1 MAFNWLSRKTLV
13 LVPVLAAAVAV
24 GAIIGAGGGKT
35 DVFAAQEATGGS
47 LKSTITVTGEGELK
61 AAPDVAYL
69 NVAVETRAATA
80 KEAQAANAKQF
91 EALKKVLFTTY
102 KMDQKDVQ
110 TAGFYVQ
117 PEYRYNEKDGSN
129 KVTGYL
135 ATHSVQITTRDLA
148 NIGKLFDDLSAA
160 GANRIDGVRF
170 DTEKKEQYEVQALD
184 KAVANAKVK
193 AEALAK
199 ASGRQLKGVIS
210 IAQNGSNAQPL
221 YYDGMQM
228 KAESAAADR
237 AVTSVQAGQITV
249 NAGITVI
256 FEMQ

>member
-1 MAFNWLSRKTLV
+1 
-13 LVPVLAAAVAV
+13 
-24 GAIIGAGGGKT
+24 
-35 DVFAAQEATGGS
+35 VFAQETDGGS
-47 LKSTITVTGEGELK
+47 LKQTITVTGDGEMK

-69 NVAVETRAATA
+69 NLAVETRAATA

-110 TAGFYVQ
+110 TTGFYVQ
-117 PEYRYNEKDGSN
+117 PQYRYNEKDGTN
-129 KVTGYL
+129 KITGYV

-160 GANRIDGVRF
+160 GANRIDGVQF
-170 DTEKKEQYEVQALD
+170 DTEKKEQYEAQALE

-199 ASGRQLKGVIS
+199 AAGRQLKGVIS
-210 IAQNGSNAQPL
+210 IAQNGTNAQPL
-221 YYDGMQM
+221 IYDKMQVM
-228 KAESAAADR
+228 NESAASADR
-237 AVTSVQAGQITV
+237 AATSVQTGQITV
-249 NAGITVI
+249 SAGITVV